1 MTQSAGSD
9 RDITIMGL
17 DVFWPQTTAN
27 PPMRWNDWLIE
38 FHMAALAE
46 EALHLDTIITAEALT
61 PAPVRETDAQQRRS
75 VANAPAKSNE
85 PKHRGPQ

>member
-61 PAPVRETDAQQRRS
+61 PAPDNIHHNQEQCSSGCRQQ
-75 VANAPAKSNE
+75 K
-85 PKHRGPQ
+85 G